1 LKVILKE
8 SIKNLGEKD
17 DLVEVKDGYAR
28 NYLIPRGL
36 AEEASE
42 GNISRA
48 KARRDAEEQ
57 RQEREKEEARKLSEK
72 LNGKVLEIKAKTGSK
87 GKLFGS
93 ITSMDIVEALKRE
106 YGTVF
111 DRKKIVLEEP
121 IKSVGETT
129 VEIKLYPGVST
140 QIKVKVIAE

>member
-1 LKVILKE
+1 MKVILKE